1 MLGLELAHLLLAGND
16 TVPISTW
23 RGGGMHSA
31 ECPLVSHFYRATLYA
46 DALYDMLLSVK
57 MEFFFHQTS
66 PQHSKFLYGRVL
78 FNNANINDLE

>member
-46 DALYDMLLSVK
+46 DALYDMLS
-57 MEFFFHQTS
+57 
-66 PQHSKFLYGRVL
+66 
-78 FNNANINDLE
+78 